1 MNHDPDNIL
10 GGYESLILQI
20 DDNAALLISKGYDP
34 TALKTPLLAKSGV
47 LREDRRVRNNL
58 AADLETAQTKYD
70 KDGDDSYALL
80 SDGIDIV
87 AGVVGKKTAKG
98 QQILNIRK
106 DITGATKQYK
116 GPPVE
121 SSSSSSLG
129 CGNGSSSSSSS
140 SNGGGDSSSS
150 SSGND
155 SSSSSSGDSSSS
167 SSGGDSSSSSSG
179 DSSSSSSSE
188 DSSSSSSS

>member
-1 MNHDPDNIL
+1 MNYDPDQIL
-10 GGYESLILQI
+10 GGYESLLQQI
-20 DDNAALLISKGYDP
+20 DDNAALLLIKGYDP
-34 TALKTPLLAKSGV
+34 TALKNPLLAKSGV
-47 LREDRRVRNNL
+47 LREDKRVRNNL
-58 AADLETAQTKYD
+58 TADLETAQTKYD

-116 GPPVE
+116 GAPLE

-140 SNGGGDSSSS
+140 GGGSSSS
-150 SSGND
+150 SSG
-155 SSSSSSGDSSSS
+155 GDSSSS

-179 DSSSSSSSE
+179 DSSSSSS
-188 DSSSSSSS
+188 

>member
-1 MNHDPDNIL
+1 MNYDPDQIL
-10 GGYESLILQI
+10 GGYESLLQQI
-20 DDNAALLISKGYDP
+20 DDNAALLLTKGYDP
-34 TALKTPLLAKSGV
+34 NALKAPLLAKSGV

-58 AADLETAQTKYD
+58 AADLETAQKQYD
-70 KDGDDSYALL
+70 KDGDESYTLL

-116 GPPVE
+116 GDALPTSSSTSD
-121 SSSSSSLG
+121 SSSS
-129 CGNGSSSSSSS
+129 NSSSSSSS
-140 SNGGGDSSSS
+140 GD
-150 SSGND
+150 D